1 MVPAFS
7 DVDRS
12 RVGWWLLTL
21 SLVVALAFV
30 LHALVG
36 TFVLGLF
43 VYYGTRP
50 LDRRFRRYLPK
61 GISAGFTLVAIALPA
76 LVLVGSVVVVAVR
89 ELGPEGVETVAR
101 SAGSY
106 AGVSLGEDPV
116 SELQTLAADA
126 DTGTA
131 MGIVTTGAGALAFLA
146 DGLLHVVIALAI
158 AFYLLR
164 DDDHLRSWFQGN
176 VATEGEA
183 LHAYATAADRDLAT
197 IYFGNVLLIGLVAA
211 MATVVYH
218 GFNLL
223 APSPLAIPAPTALAM
238 LTGFASLIPI
248 VVGKVVYVP
257 LVAYLGGLAF
267 RSDPALLVY
276 PAALLAVCLAL
287 LDLLPMTYLLPR
299 IAGRKTHVGLV
310 LLAYVLGPVLFGW
323 YGLFFGPLLLVL
335 GVQLVRIAFTELIHG
350 EGVTPHVTAAES
362 IGADPEAED

>member
-1 MVPAFS
+1 MTPELS

-12 RVGWWLLTL
+12 RVGWWALTL
-21 SLVVALAFV
+21 GIAVAFAFV
-30 LHALVG
+30 LYALVG

-50 LDRRFRRYLPK
+50 LDRRFRRHLPK
-61 GISAGFTLVAIALPA
+61 GVSAGFTLVAIALPA
-76 LVLVGSVVVVAVR
+76 FVLVGSVVVVAVQ
-89 ELGPEGVETVAR
+89 ELGPEGVETVAQT
-101 SAGSY
+101 AGSY

-116 SELQTLAADA
+116 AELQTLAADT

-131 MGIVTTGAGALAFLA
+131 MGVVATGTGALAFLA
-146 DGLLHVVIALAI
+146 DGLLHVVIALVV

-164 DDDHLRSWFQGN
+164 DDDHLRSWFENN
-176 VATEGEA
+176 VADEGEP
-183 LHAYATAADRDLAT
+183 LHAYATAVDRDLGT

-211 MATVVYH
+211 LATVVYH

-223 APSPLAIPAPTALAM
+223 APPSLAIPVPTALAM

-257 LVAYLGGLAF
+257 LTLYLAAIAF
-267 RSDPALLVY
+267 RADPALLVY
-276 PAALLAVCLAL
+276 PAALFAVCLAL

-350 EGVTPHVTAAES
+350 DGVTPYVTAAES